1 MPLGG
6 TVARDVVAA
15 TTQTVTGNSPAVA
28 IPRGWSQPS
37 LITLGFA
44 VTAASGTTPSIT
56 FEVQWSFDGGAT
68 FMSGPGADTITAI
81 TAAGSKAASFT
92 PKGDAYRIKWT
103 ISGTTPSFTF
113 NVREATY

>member
-6 TVARDVVAA
+6 SVARDVVASRTETA
-15 TTQTVTGNSPAVA
+15 TGTGPTVA

-37 LITLGFA
+37 LVTLGFA

-68 FMSGPGADTITAI
+68 FMSGPSADTITAI
-81 TAAGSKAASFT
+81 TAVGSKAASFV

-113 NVREATY
+113 SVREVTY